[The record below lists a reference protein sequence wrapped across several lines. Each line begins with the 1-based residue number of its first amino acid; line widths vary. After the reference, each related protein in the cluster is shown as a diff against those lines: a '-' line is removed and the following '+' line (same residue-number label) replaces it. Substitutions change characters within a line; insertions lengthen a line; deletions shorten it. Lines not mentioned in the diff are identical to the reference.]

1 MDFKILKRFPKDIW
15 QLYLVGMFLFKV
27 INKNTEKMSWML
39 LEICSKVTV
48 KAPSELTFTYSKS
61 VVETLKNYGNM
72 FKINNKNT
80 RNELNI
86 LTFLSWF

>member
-1 MDFKILKRFPKDIW
+1 
-15 QLYLVGMFLFKV
+15 
-27 INKNTEKMSWML
+27 ML

>member
-1 MDFKILKRFPKDIW
+1 
-15 QLYLVGMFLFKV
+15 
-27 INKNTEKMSWML
+27 ML

-48 KAPSELTFTYSKS
+48 KAPFELTFTYSKS
-61 VVETLKNYGNM
+61 AVETLKNYGNM
-72 FKINNKNT
+72 FKINDKNT